1 MRRRGVFLFFRR
13 YSLVTH
19 AGYVPRDDDTPAGA
33 GGGSR
38 APLASAARRE
48 RGRPPVSRC
57 AHGLGTHS
65 PVAAPRTRERAGDE
79 RLAGDPTLRPPLRL
93 DVGMG
98 SRGGRVR
105 RGADDLRHARLVFP
119 GAALGRAPGARRR
132 DLSHRVRPQ
141 MAAAAGGVPGRAPG
155 GDPERR
161 VRPVGDLRADP
172 VFAELYRPAA
182 AGRARLDPVPERRLL
197 RQLPARRRRDPGD
210 HDRALYRRGLP
221 GGAAGRPR
229 QPARGGA
236 GYGCDPVGGRL
247 DRGGPLRTRRADR
260 RRDPRPGPR
269 AGRDDGGDDADREP
283 ARHRPV
289 GAAARLHHGRGDRQ
303 RVQRSHYQPL
313 PLGTVRSR
321 PHPVCGHRR
330 GQRPG
335 APLDLARR
343 PRHGLVSGSMTA
355 LVAVLSFVAVLAL
368 VLILGHLVAKGAS
381 SLDWSFFVRNPVPA
395 GQSGGG
401 VANAIVG
408 TVIIVGLAALIGLPI
423 GIGTGLYLAEYGS
436 GRLGWIVRFVADVLN
451 GTPSIVVGI
460 FAWTWLVRPMGHFS
474 ALAGSVALAV
484 LIVPMIAR
492 TTEEMVRLVPHSL
505 REAALALGYPRWRT
519 SLRIIAR
526 TALAGILTGCLVGVA
541 RIAGETA
548 PLLFTALGNLNFST
562 SILQPMQ
569 TLSLQIFTY
578 GTGPFDEWH
587 RLAWA
592 AALVLMGLVLVLAL
606 AARWAVRSRHGAA
619 R

>member
-1 MRRRGVFLFFRR
+1 VSVRRLRRRI
-13 YSLVTH
+13 
-19 AGYVPRDDDTPAGA
+19 
-33 GGGSR
+33 
-38 APLASAARRE
+38 
-48 RGRPPVSRC
+48 
-57 AHGLGTHS
+57 
-65 PVAAPRTRERAGDE
+65 
-79 RLAGDPTLRPPLRL
+79 
-93 DVGMG
+93 
-98 SRGGRVR
+98 
-105 RGADDLRHARLVFP
+105 
-119 GAALGRAPGARRR
+119 
-132 DLSHRVRPQ
+132 
-141 MAAAAGGVPGRAPG
+141 
-155 GDPERR
+155 
-161 VRPVGDLRADP
+161 
-172 VFAELYRPAA
+172 
-182 AGRARLDPVPERRLL
+182 
-197 RQLPARRRRDPGD
+197 
-210 HDRALYRRGLP
+210 
-221 GGAAGRPR
+221 
-229 QPARGGA
+229 
-236 GYGCDPVGGRL
+236 
-247 DRGGPLRTRRADR
+247 
-260 RRDPRPGPR
+260 
-269 AGRDDGGDDADREP
+269 
-283 ARHRPV
+283 
-289 GAAARLHHGRGDRQ
+289 
-303 RVQRSHYQPL
+303 
-313 PLGTVRSR
+313 
-321 PHPVCGHRR
+321 
-330 GQRPG
+330 
-335 APLDLARR
+335 
-343 PRHGLVSGSMTA
+343 VSGTMTA

-368 VLILGHLVAKGAS
+368 VLILGYLVAKGAS

-436 GRLGWIVRFVADVLN
+436 GRLGWTVRFVADVLN

-460 FAWTWLVRPMGHFS
+460 FAWTWLVKPMGHFS

-484 LIVPMIAR
+484 LMVPMIAR

-519 SLRIIAR
+519 SLRVVAR

-606 AARWAVRSRHGAA
+606 AARWALRSRYGAA

>member
-1 MRRRGVFLFFRR
+1 MSARRLRRRI
-13 YSLVTH
+13 
-19 AGYVPRDDDTPAGA
+19 
-33 GGGSR
+33 
-38 APLASAARRE
+38 
-48 RGRPPVSRC
+48 
-57 AHGLGTHS
+57 
-65 PVAAPRTRERAGDE
+65 
-79 RLAGDPTLRPPLRL
+79 
-93 DVGMG
+93 
-98 SRGGRVR
+98 
-105 RGADDLRHARLVFP
+105 
-119 GAALGRAPGARRR
+119 
-132 DLSHRVRPQ
+132 
-141 MAAAAGGVPGRAPG
+141 
-155 GDPERR
+155 
-161 VRPVGDLRADP
+161 
-172 VFAELYRPAA
+172 
-182 AGRARLDPVPERRLL
+182 
-197 RQLPARRRRDPGD
+197 
-210 HDRALYRRGLP
+210 
-221 GGAAGRPR
+221 
-229 QPARGGA
+229 
-236 GYGCDPVGGRL
+236 
-247 DRGGPLRTRRADR
+247 
-260 RRDPRPGPR
+260 
-269 AGRDDGGDDADREP
+269 
-283 ARHRPV
+283 
-289 GAAARLHHGRGDRQ
+289 
-303 RVQRSHYQPL
+303 
-313 PLGTVRSR
+313 
-321 PHPVCGHRR
+321 
-330 GQRPG
+330 
-335 APLDLARR
+335 
-343 PRHGLVSGSMTA
+343 VSGAMTA
-355 LVAVLSFVAVLAL
+355 VVAVLSLVAVLAL
-368 VLILGHLVAKGAS
+368 VLILGYLVAKGAS
-381 SLDWSFFVRNPVPA
+381 SLDWSFFVKNPVPA

-408 TVIIVGLAALIGLPI
+408 TMIIVGLAALIGLPI

-436 GRLGWIVRFVADVLN
+436 GRLGWTVRFVADVLN

-484 LIVPMIAR
+484 LMVPMIAR

-606 AARWAVRSRHGAA
+606 AARWALRSRHGTA

>member
-1 MRRRGVFLFFRR
+1 MSVRRLRRRI
-13 YSLVTH
+13 
-19 AGYVPRDDDTPAGA
+19 
-33 GGGSR
+33 
-38 APLASAARRE
+38 
-48 RGRPPVSRC
+48 
-57 AHGLGTHS
+57 
-65 PVAAPRTRERAGDE
+65 
-79 RLAGDPTLRPPLRL
+79 
-93 DVGMG
+93 
-98 SRGGRVR
+98 
-105 RGADDLRHARLVFP
+105 
-119 GAALGRAPGARRR
+119 
-132 DLSHRVRPQ
+132 
-141 MAAAAGGVPGRAPG
+141 
-155 GDPERR
+155 
-161 VRPVGDLRADP
+161 
-172 VFAELYRPAA
+172 
-182 AGRARLDPVPERRLL
+182 
-197 RQLPARRRRDPGD
+197 
-210 HDRALYRRGLP
+210 
-221 GGAAGRPR
+221 
-229 QPARGGA
+229 
-236 GYGCDPVGGRL
+236 
-247 DRGGPLRTRRADR
+247 
-260 RRDPRPGPR
+260 
-269 AGRDDGGDDADREP
+269 
-283 ARHRPV
+283 
-289 GAAARLHHGRGDRQ
+289 
-303 RVQRSHYQPL
+303 
-313 PLGTVRSR
+313 
-321 PHPVCGHRR
+321 
-330 GQRPG
+330 
-335 APLDLARR
+335 
-343 PRHGLVSGSMTA
+343 VSGTMTA
-355 LVAVLSFVAVLAL
+355 MVAVLSFVAVLAL
-368 VLILGHLVAKGAS
+368 VLILGYLVAKGAS

-436 GRLGWIVRFVADVLN
+436 GRLGWTVRFVADVLN

-460 FAWTWLVRPMGHFS
+460 FAWTWLVKPMGHFS

-484 LIVPMIAR
+484 LMVPMIAR

-606 AARWAVRSRHGAA
+606 AARWALRSRYGAA